1 VDAKRI
7 IPMLGLQE
15 GPDAARR
22 LELAG
27 ADGLVFVEDAPGGA
41 GRAERIRA
49 VARSLFIPFAVAC
62 AFGQVEETL
71 AAGADQALL
80 TLDPE
85 GLTALDAAAQA
96 FGRNHLLVAVEA
108 AWAPE
113 RGWRVAT
120 PGDPGGRDALAWM
133 VELGLMGAGELLL
146 SVAGAGGDPAD
157 LCQRAAHLPL
167 AVLFQGA
174 TPELGQEALLHG
186 ADGFAYATA
195 LASPGELKKALGG
208 RGLAFRQ

>member
-1 VDAKRI
+1 MDAKRI
-7 IPMLGLQE
+7 IPMLGLHE
-15 GPDAARR
+15 GLDAARR

-27 ADGLVFVEDAPGGA
+27 ADGLLFQDEAPGGA
-41 GRAERIRA
+41 GRADRIRD
-49 VARSLFIPFAVAC
+49 VARALFIPFAVASS
-62 AFGQVEETL
+62 FGEVEATL

-80 TLDPE
+80 TLGPE

-96 FGRNHLLVAVEA
+96 FGRNHLMVAVDA
-108 AWAPE
+108 AWTPE
-113 RGWRVAT
+113 GGWRVAT
-120 PGDPGGRDALAWM
+120 PGDPAGRDALAWM

-146 SVAGAGGDPAD
+146 TVAGSGGDPAD
-157 LCQRAAHLPL
+157 LCLRTAHLPL

-186 ADGFAYATA
+186 ADGFAYAAA
-195 LASPGELKKALGG
+195 LASPGELKKTLGG